1 MDVIKLCILENVCDF
16 IIITLFLL
24 FIFFIYYLDRP
35 SVSSTEL
42 IMVTFNKWGVYVVML
57 LLPCLVLII
66 RSFMSSTE
74 LQKISG
80 TAFGAGLYNLQDK
93 CIRRNPNGNECLRM
107 ILFSLIS
114 GALYGAGLYSD
125 AHEARTVQ
133 EI

>member
-1 MDVIKLCILENVCDF
+1 MDVIE
-16 IIITLFLL
+16 LL
-24 FIFFIYYLDRP
+24 FFRIYAILSSHCFYYSFLIFLERS
-35 SVSSTEL
+35 SVFSTGW
-42 IMVTFNKWGVYVVML
+42 IMVTFNKWKVYVVML
-57 LLPCLVLII
+57 LLPCLVSII
-66 RSFMSSTE
+66 RSVMSSTE

-93 CIRRNPNGNECLRM
+93 CIRRNPNEHECLRM

-125 AHEARTVQ
+125 AHEASTVQ